1 MKSHRKHGK
10 HRNFYSL
17 TLINGGLR
25 PWAAS
30 QLVCLAEIA
39 ENAERFSPDGENEV
53 TQMAQITRIMLALRQ
68 EVPAVCPC
76 KFKKIEI
83 HKKLLLYI

>member
-1 MKSHRKHGK
+1 MAAFGLALLR
-10 HRNFYSL
+10 SL
-17 TLINGGLR
+17 
-25 PWAAS
+25 W
-30 QLVCLAEIA
+30 
-39 ENAERFSPDGENEV
+39 V

-68 EVPAVCPC
+68 ETPAVCPG

>member
-1 MKSHRKHGK
+1 LCFSQKSQRAQKGFRLTAKNSLHRKHGK
-10 HRNFYSL
+10 HR
-17 TLINGGLR
+17 NGGLR

-30 QLVCLAEIA
+30 Q
-39 ENAERFSPDGENEV
+39 RWV

-68 EVPAVCPC
+68 ETPAVCPG